1 MDHNTNSLDST
12 STSVSTGIVNS
23 SISSGSAA
31 PSVSGSSKQSPVII
45 DARGPRFGAVITTIV
60 LAIALA
66 TNNVWVIV
74 AQAIIFAIGA
84 IKGPQ
89 FTPYAFIFKNLV
101 KPRLKKSGASEDV
114 RPPQFAQTVGL
125 LFALTAVAGSFADID
140 VLFTVAV
147 AFALGAAFLNAAFN
161 FCLGCEIY
169 LLLLRARS
177 K

>member
-1 MDHNTNSLDST
+1 MPIYQTQKEKELKMSQVSNSTKST
-12 STSVSTGIVNS
+12 T
-23 SISSGSAA
+23 
-31 PSVSGSSKQSPVII
+31 II
-45 DARGPRFGAVITTIV
+45 DARGPRFGAVITTVV
-60 LAIALA
+60 LATALA

-74 AQAIIFAIGA
+74 AQALVFAIGA

-89 FTPYAFIFKNLV
+89 FTPYAFIYKSFV
-101 KPRLKKSGASEDV
+101 KPRLKGEFVGEDV
-114 RPPQFAQTVGL
+114 RPPQFAQSVGL
-125 LFALTAVAGSFADID
+125 LFALAAIGGTLFGVNAI
-140 VLFTVAV
+140 FTVAV

>member
-1 MDHNTNSLDST
+1 LFPYLTITADFPNTQREGIKMTQVSNSTKST
-12 STSVSTGIVNS
+12 T
-23 SISSGSAA
+23 
-31 PSVSGSSKQSPVII
+31 II

-60 LAIALA
+60 LATALA
-66 TNNVWVIV
+66 TNNVWVMV
-74 AQAIIFAIGA
+74 AQAIVFAIGA

-89 FTPYAFIFKNLV
+89 FTPYAFIYKTFV
-101 KPRLKKSGASEDV
+101 KPRLKSAFVSEDV

-125 LFALTAVAGSFADID
+125 LFALAAIGGALFGVNAI
-140 VLFTVAV
+140 FTVAV

>member
-1 MDHNTNSLDST
+1 LFLHLTINPTSKGIQMVQDTNALSQKLNT
-12 STSVSTGIVNS
+12 
-23 SISSGSAA
+23 
-31 PSVSGSSKQSPVII
+31 KQSPTII
-45 DARGPRFGAVITTIV
+45 DARGPRFGAVITSIV
-60 LAIALA
+60 LATALA

-74 AQAIIFAIGA
+74 AQAVVFAIGA

-101 KPRLKKSGASEDV
+101 KPRLKKAGATEDV

-125 LFALTAVAGSFADID
+125 LFALTAAAGSFAGLDA
-140 VLFTVAV
+140 VFTIAV
-147 AFALGAAFLNAAFN
+147 AFALAAAFLNAAFN